1 MNHGDQER
9 LGLLAAAAREEAEEE
24 DGGGGGGGAT
34 PPTNAGAGGAAAA
47 AGGGDAPPVCFGVRD
62 GASTHKVEMPADST
76 IGDLKAAVSLH
87 APAHTNYIEFVVWYT
102 H

>member
-9 LGLLAAAAREEAEEE
+9 LGLLAAAAREEAEGE

-34 PPTNAGAGGAAAA
+34 PPTNAGAGGGG
-47 AGGGDAPPVCFGVRD
+47 AGGGDAPPLCFGVRD

-87 APAHTNYIEFVVWYT
+87 ALHTLTIEFVVWYT